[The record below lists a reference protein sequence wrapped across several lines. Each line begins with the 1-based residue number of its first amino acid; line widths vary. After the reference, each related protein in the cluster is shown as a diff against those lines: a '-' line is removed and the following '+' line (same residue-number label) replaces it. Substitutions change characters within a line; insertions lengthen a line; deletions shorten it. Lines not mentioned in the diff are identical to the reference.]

1 MLPVSCIHSVAVGRN
16 VGAQSV
22 ARIVTELSGE
32 DGAVGVL
39 LHAVAVGAPTF
50 PLSLVAR
57 LVIKEHHTHTVAPPT
72 VKLAEVLFAPARVIW
87 RVEACAHPLALARFD
102 GAEVERVGHK
112 RRVDHSNCRAEQF
125 NRPRDQRLRAG
136 LHCIDAPGVLLTVEI
151 PEHSEAADG

>member
-1 MLPVSCIHSVAVGRN
+1 MQLGLLGAAHCFLQAQLRVWPQRALGSVPFSMLPVSCIDSVAVGRN

-22 ARIVTELSGE
+22 ARIVTELPGE

-50 PLSLVAR
+50 PLALVAR
-57 LVIKEHHTHTVAPPT
+57 LVIKEHHTHTVAPPI

-87 RVEACAHPLALARFD
+87 RVEACAHPLALARLD

-112 RRVDHSNCRAEQF
+112 R
-125 NRPRDQRLRAG
+125 
-136 LHCIDAPGVLLTVEI
+136 
-151 PEHSEAADG
+151 